1 MAASAIRL
9 TQITLAAFDVHEMV
23 HFYSAVFDC
32 DFQEFEA
39 FGEKLYKGNMAGFD
53 LLICPSHIAGIQA
66 EQNRHQL
73 KFSVRNIERTMD
85 GALEAGGTVL
95 NEVTEDHQ
103 GFRIAAVR
111 DPDGNSIE
119 FEQAPRKRKT

>member
-1 MAASAIRL
+1 MTARAIRL

-39 FGEKLYKGNMAGFD
+39 FGAKLYKGSLADFD
-53 LLICPSHIAGIQA
+53 LLICPNRIAGIQA

-73 KFSVRNIERTMD
+73 KFSVRNIVRTMEF
-85 GALEAGGTVL
+85 ALEAGGTVL
-95 NEVTEDHQ
+95 NEITEDHQ

-111 DPDGNSIE
+111 DPDGNTLE
-119 FEQAPRKRKT
+119 FEQAPRRRKQ